1 MPDLNQH
8 LAAVI
13 GAGPAGLFAA
23 RELAANG
30 VKVILLNRDI
40 KPGGLAEYGIYL
52 DKYKMKNGLRAQ
64 FRQII
69 AMPEI
74 DYYGNVL
81 VDQNS
86 DLTLNT
92 LRELGVQALLVT
104 AGAQGTKWLGL
115 PGEQLKGVYHA
126 KDIVYH
132 YNLLPPYSQQEFA
145 IGRRVALIGMGNVM
159 ADIAHY
165 LISVRQVEDVVAVAR
180 RGPAEMKMDRKE
192 LESIA
197 ANLDLD
203 WVDREIDRAAGMMQL
218 MGRDPAEHKAFLHT
232 AAEKAPPTGS
242 RTHFA
247 MRFLLSPLKILGDE
261 QGRVTGLE
269 VEENTLV
276 EENGAVRARGTGV
289 TRTLEVDTIIFAIGD
304 SADESLGLPVRNGE
318 FIKSFTPRFPMEGLS
333 YEVYNPAKNQP
344 VEDVFVAGWARQA
357 GMGVVGL
364 ARKDGTNGARAMMQY
379 LQTLP
384 AADPQAAEKIGA
396 YLSKRAVPAVD
407 EPHLGL
413 LIAAEQ
419 ECVAAQGLPDFKFA
433 SNEEMLAVMGLGELK
448 LAADSSRR

>member
-13 GAGPAGLFAA
+13 GAGPAGLFDA

-64 FRQII
+64 FRQIV

-81 VDQNS
+81 VSNGG
-86 DLTLNT
+86 DLTLNA

-115 PGEQLKGVYHA
+115 PGERLKGVYHA

-132 YNLLPPYSQQEFA
+132 YNLLPPYSQQDFA
-145 IGRRVALIGMGNVM
+145 IGHRVALIGMGNVM
-159 ADIAHY
+159 TDIAHY
-165 LISVRQVEDVVAVAR
+165 LISILHVDDVVAIAR

-192 LESIA
+192 LEAIA

-203 WVDREIDRAAGMMQL
+203 LVDEEIDRAAQLMQV
-218 MGRDPAEHKAFLHT
+218 MGRDPTEHKAFLH
-232 AAEKAPPTGS
+232 AAVDRAQPTGS

-247 MRFLLSPLKILGDE
+247 MRFLLSPQKILGDD
-261 QGRVTGLE
+261 QGRVTGLV
-269 VEENTLV
+269 VEENILV
-276 EENGAVRARGTGV
+276 EENGVVRARGTGV
-289 TRTLEVDTIIFAIGD
+289 QRTLDVDTIIFAIGD
-304 SADESLGLPVRNGE
+304 SADENLGLPVRNGE
-318 FIKSFTPRFPMEGLS
+318 FIKSFTPRFPVDGLS
-333 YEVYNPAKNQP
+333 YEVYDPALRRLQ
-344 VEDVFVAGWARQA
+344 EDVFLAGWARQA

-364 ARKDGTNGARAMMQY
+364 ARKDGTNGARAVMQY
-379 LQTLP
+379 LQTLTP
-384 AADPQAAEKIGA
+384 QPPQTAQKVADYLRGCFPQ
-396 YLSKRAVPAVD
+396 LVD
-407 EPHLGL
+407 EAHLGV

-419 ECVAAQGLPDFKFA
+419 QRAADLGLPDFKYA
-433 SNEEMLAVMGLGELK
+433 SNEEMFAVMGIEGVK
-448 LAADSSRR
+448 LQAE